1 MQWHYLV
8 VLAVV
13 VLSVLWVYVFELE
26 TEADTE
32 MRANDPNAVA

>member
-13 VLSVLWVYVFELE
+13 LLSVLWVCVFEAE

-32 MRANDPNAVA
+32 TRGNDPNTVV